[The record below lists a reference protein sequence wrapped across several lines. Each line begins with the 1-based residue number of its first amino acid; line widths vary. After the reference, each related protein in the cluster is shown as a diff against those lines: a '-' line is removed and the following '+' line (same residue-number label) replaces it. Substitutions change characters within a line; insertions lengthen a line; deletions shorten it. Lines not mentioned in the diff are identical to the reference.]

1 MGGVGGS
8 DEARATLIRDE
19 WMRGCFVVCI
29 CLSVYVCVFSFV
41 KNASLKHTA
50 DTAV

>member
-1 MGGVGGS
+1 MGGVGVAGGS

-29 CLSVYVCVFSFV
+29 CLSVYVCVFICEECVSE
-41 KNASLKHTA
+41 AYC
-50 DTAV
+50 